1 MQKPSKV
8 ERARAR
14 LDSAVARLETAINRR
29 ADAAAGDDALSQ
41 PSGAILKELE
51 GLRVENSQLKDL
63 GETVSGRLDAAIGRL
78 RSVIGE

>member
-1 MQKPSKV
+1 M

-29 ADAAAGDDALSQ
+29 ADAAVGNDALSQ
-41 PSGAILKELE
+41 PSGAILKELG

-63 GETVSGRLDAAIGRL
+63 GKTRKAD
-78 RSVIGE
+78 